1 MTSMTRPLLEVDS
14 LSVTLPIEGRPQT
27 VVSDVSFSVGAGEAL
42 GLVGESGS
50 GKSMTARA
58 IMRLLPKGA
67 STLGDVRF
75 DGTSVPDMSAKSL
88 REWRS
93 MRVAMVFQ
101 DPRAHINPVRPIGDF
116 LCEVLV
122 ANRKVGRKEAERR
135 AAEALRTVHIAD
147 AERRLRQYS
156 HEFSGGLLQRVMI
169 AAALIVEPQLLLA
182 DEPTTALD
190 VTTQEEVM
198 AIVDELRRDRQMS
211 MIFITHDLE
220 LAAAV
225 CDRTAVMYAGRLVE
239 ERASDRLHRDGA
251 HPYTR
256 ALLGARPSLD
266 IEGERGILAAIPGR
280 PLAGYEAPDGCAFAD
295 RCPYCQPVCRL
306 ERPEPT
312 PVLNGFAACHFA
324 EQIADGTVLEGA
336 PRG

>member
-1 MTSMTRPLLEVDS
+1 
-14 LSVTLPIEGRPQT
+14 
-27 VVSDVSFSVGAGEAL
+27 
-42 GLVGESGS
+42 
-50 GKSMTARA
+50 
-58 IMRLLPKGA
+58 
-67 STLGDVRF
+67 
-75 DGTSVPDMSAKSL
+75 
-88 REWRS
+88 

-116 LCEVLV
+116 LCEVLI

-135 AAEALRTVHIAD
+135 AVEALRTVHIAD

-156 HEFSGGLLQRVMI
+156 YEFSGGLLQRVMI

-198 AIVDELRRDRQMS
+198 AIIDELRRDRQMS

-239 ERASDRLHRDGA
+239 ERASDKLHRDGA

-266 IEGERGILAAIPGR
+266 VDGERGTLAAIPGR
-280 PLAGYEAPDGCAFAD
+280 PLAGYEAPDGCGFAD
-295 RCPYCQPVCRL
+295 RCPFCQPVCRS
-306 ERPEPT
+306 ERPELT
-312 PVLNGFAACHFA
+312 PVANGLAACHFA
-324 EQIADGTVLEGA
+324 ERIADGTALEGP
-336 PRG
+336 PRA